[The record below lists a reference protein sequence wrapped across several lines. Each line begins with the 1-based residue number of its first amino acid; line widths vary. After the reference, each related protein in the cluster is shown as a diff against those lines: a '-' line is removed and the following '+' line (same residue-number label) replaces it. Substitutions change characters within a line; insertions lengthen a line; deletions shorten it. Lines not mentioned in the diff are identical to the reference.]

1 MFNINIIYEI
11 YKVLQILQ
19 YYTKFYKISHLHR
32 NIICETEIS
41 LNKNYFIIII
51 SKKKYGLMWH

>member
-19 YYTKFYKISHLHR
+19 YYTKFYKRSQLDR
-32 NIICETEIS
+32 SIICETEIS
-41 LNKNYFIIII
+41 LNKSYFIIII
-51 SKKKYGLMWH
+51 LKK